1 METPNRPTGRKRRVD
16 TTVSGNAHKRG
27 SGFAPGQNPF
37 GGSSGP
43 SGHSG
48 SSFGSQQGANTGSQ
62 NDPTRMSGSSMGI
75 LALLAYLLLGK
86 KNGNGNK
93 RGCLGRILIAVLII
107 AAISYLSKSCSTEG
121 LLSGA
126 GDLTGGLLSGQT
138 TSESLYG
145 GTSSSSASSSSSVSS
160 SASQSGLSQSVLES
174 ILSGSTTTPTA
185 APAPTQAPYVP
196 TSAGSSTSGALDTSM
211 FRAHEPD
218 RSVSTM
224 AREKYTTLRGRG
236 QDDVT
241 IMIYMCATDLEAK
254 YGMATKDL
262 NEILSAKINDE
273 HVNII
278 VETGGCQKWQ
288 NNTIPA
294 NRNMI
299 YRVSSKGLEQLVSN
313 LGKRSMVDPENL
325 SSFIRFCASNYPA
338 NRNILILWDH
348 GGGSLSGYGYDQLY
362 ANDTMTLNE
371 LDKAL
376 TDGGVKFDIVG
387 FDACLMATLETA
399 LVAERTGDYLLASEA
414 VEPGTGW
421 YYTDWITA
429 LSNNTSIATTDL
441 AKIIIDDF
449 IDAST
454 KESRQNTSTLSLI
467 DLAELNG
474 TLPSAFRAFSTS
486 TSQLIETDQYAV
498 VSKARAGSKNFS
510 TQQEINQIDLMH
522 FASQLGTD
530 AANGLIDTLRSAVKY
545 NRTMTTVN
553 NAYGVSVY
561 FPKGRVSTVNTA
573 LKTYEA
579 IGMDEE
585 YSACIRSFASIMAA
599 GQATSSGTGSVFDVL
614 TGGSGVSSAGG
625 DLLGALLGGS
635 GSSAGSL
642 LGGSSSGGSGS
653 MLESLLGGGSSS
665 GSGDLLSALLGGL
678 GSSGNYTSSYG
689 GSSGGLGLGDVASWF
704 DTGRAVQSAEYISE
718 HRLDASR
725 LTVTKKGSHS
735 VLSLTDKEW
744 ALIDTV
750 EKAVFVD
757 DGEGYVDLGLD
768 NVPEYDADGDLI
780 LDFDGNWFSI
790 GREGA
795 KQVCPVYFVSFEET
809 ESGYQL
815 IERVP
820 AYVNDERVEIVIAF
834 TEENEYGTFLGAQ
847 PVYEGELT
855 VNARGLY
862 ELQPGDRIDFVCSF
876 YGYDG
881 SYQSEYLFGD
891 PLIWSDDLEIWD
903 VPAMEGNKGAVCT
916 WRITDI
922 YGNQYFTPALAS

>member
-1 METPNRPTGRKRRVD
+1 MDTPNRPTGRKRRVD

-27 SGFAPGQNPF
+27 SGFAPGGSPF

-48 SSFGSQQGANTGSQ
+48 SSFGSQHGSNIGGQ
-62 NDPTRMSGSSMGI
+62 NDPTRMSGSNMGLI
-75 LALLAYLLLGK
+75 ALLAYLLLGR

-121 LLSGA
+121 LLSA
-126 GDLTGGLLSGQT
+126 TGDPTGGLLSGQT

-145 GTSSSSASSSSSVSS
+145 SPSSASSQSSSAP
-160 SASQSGLSQSVLES
+160 SASQSSVSQSVLES
-174 ILSGSTTTPTA
+174 ILSGGVAAPTA
-185 APAPTQAPYVP
+185 APVPTQAPYVP
-196 TSAGSSTSGALDTSM
+196 TNAGSSASGALDTSM

-262 NEILSAKINDE
+262 NEILQAKISDE

-299 YRVSSKGLEQLVSN
+299 YRVSSRGLEQLVTN
-313 LGKRSMVDPENL
+313 LGKRPMTDPENL
-325 SSFIRFCASNYPA
+325 SAFIKFCAANYPA

-362 ANDTMTLNE
+362 PNDTMTLDE

-376 TDGGVKFDIVG
+376 GDGGVKFDIVG

-421 YYTDWITA
+421 YYTNWVTA
-429 LSNNTSIATTDL
+429 LSQNTSIPTVDL
-441 AKIIIDDF
+441 AKIIVDDF
-449 IDAST
+449 IAFSER
-454 KESRQNTSTLSLI
+454 ESRQNTSTLSLI
-467 DLAELNG
+467 DLAELSG
-474 TLPSAFRAFSTS
+474 TLPSAFRAFSVS
-486 TSQLIETDQYAV
+486 TSDLIGADQYRV
-498 VSKARAGSKNFS
+498 VSDARRGSKNFS
-510 TQQEINQIDLMH
+510 TSQEINQIDLMH
-522 FASQLGTD
+522 FASRMGTD

-545 NRTMTTVN
+545 NRTMNTVN

-561 FPKGRVSTVNTA
+561 FPAGRVNSVGTA
-573 LKTYEA
+573 LKTYDE

-585 YSACIRSFASIMAA
+585 YSACIRSFASVMAT
-599 GQATSSGTGSVFDVL
+599 GQAVSSGTGSVLDVL

-625 DLLGALLGGS
+625 DLLGT
-635 GSSAGSL
+635 
-642 LGGSSSGGSGS
+642 
-653 MLESLLGGGSSS
+653 LLGGGSS
-665 GSGDLLSALLGGL
+665 GGDLLGALLGGL
-678 GSSGNYTSSYG
+678 GSSGNYTTSYG
-689 GSSGGLGLGDVASWF
+689 GSAGGLGLGDISGWF
-704 DTGRAVQSAEYISE
+704 DTGRAVQSAGYVSE
-718 HRLDASR
+718 NRLDASR

-735 VLSLTDKEW
+735 VLSLTEAEW
-744 ALIDTV
+744 ALIASV

-768 NVPEYDADGDLI
+768 NVPEFDADGDLI

-790 GREGA
+790 G
-795 KQVCPVYFVSFEET
+795 KQVCPVYYVSMD
-809 ESGYQL
+809 ESDGGYL
-815 IERVP
+815 LLERVP
-820 AYVNDERVEIVIAF
+820 AFVNEERVDLMIAF
-834 TEENEYGTFLGAQ
+834 SDENEFGEILGAA

-862 ELQPGDRIDFVCSF
+862 ELQAGDRVDFVCSY

-881 SYQSEYLFGD
+881 SYRSEYLFGD
-891 PLIWSDDLEIWD
+891 PLIWKEGLEIWD
-903 VPAMEGNKGAVCT
+903 VPAMGGNKGALCT